1 MNIYSKH
8 KEKVMPAKPSGQI
21 KTSTVKKLQKNGDIY
36 ILERRTIYDPEKKYN
51 KVLST
56 KLISKI
62 PKGSEIPVPTR
73 PKKTKC
79 RDSEPKTGI
88 MSAKRTHVGMMDII
102 NHIGSV
108 SGIDDAIYA
117 ATDTGTAQKI
127 ISLARYLLAT
137 NGQSLPGIQTWQ
149 YNHQLPYEDGI
160 TEDIYHNLFARIGND
175 ESLQQSFFKSR
186 CSLLKAGDA
195 LAYDSSTISTYS
207 ENQNE
212 ARYGFNKAHDGL
224 KTIKLLTLYS
234 IESRQPVAFTKQP
247 GNLPDVTSVTN
258 AI

>member
-79 RDSEPKTGI
+79 SDSEPKTGI
-88 MSAKRTHVGMMDII
+88 MSAKRT
-102 NHIGSV
+102 NNNPS
-108 SGIDDAIYA
+108 
-117 ATDTGTAQKI
+117 
-127 ISLARYLLAT
+127 
-137 NGQSLPGIQTWQ
+137 
-149 YNHQLPYEDGI
+149 
-160 TEDIYHNLFARIGND
+160 
-175 ESLQQSFFKSR
+175 
-186 CSLLKAGDA
+186 
-195 LAYDSSTISTYS
+195 
-207 ENQNE
+207 
-212 ARYGFNKAHDGL
+212 
-224 KTIKLLTLYS
+224 
-234 IESRQPVAFTKQP
+234 
-247 GNLPDVTSVTN
+247 
-258 AI
+258 